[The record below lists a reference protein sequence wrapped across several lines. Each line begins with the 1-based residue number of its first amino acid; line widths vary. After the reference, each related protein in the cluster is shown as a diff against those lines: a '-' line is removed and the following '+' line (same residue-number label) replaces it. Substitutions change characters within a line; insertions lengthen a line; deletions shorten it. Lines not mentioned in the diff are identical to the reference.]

1 MEQITSPVAE
11 AATIAIFYDT
21 ETTGLPLFKEP
32 SEDPRQPH
40 IVQLGVK
47 VVDMISRKT
56 LQAVDIIVRP
66 NGWDIPKEASDVHGI
81 TTEMAYDLGIPE
93 EAVAEIMLELWRP
106 EAPRLRI
113 GHNEPFDARI
123 LRIALKR
130 FFGDE
135 LADGWKEGASQ
146 CTMRM
151 ATPIMQLPPT
161 EKMKRAGFGGK
172 PKQANLAE
180 AYEFF
185 TGRKLEGAHN
195 AMIDV
200 DGCID
205 VYWAIQDGITERV
218 AA

>member
-1 MEQITSPVAE
+1 MQNTITPIAE
-11 AATIAIFYDT
+11 AATIAVFYDT

-40 IVQLGVK
+40 IVQLGAK
-47 VVDMISRKT
+47 VVDLISRKT

-66 NGWDIPKEASDVHGI
+66 NGWEIPKEASDVHGI

-93 EAVAEIMLELWRP
+93 EAVTEILLELWRP
-106 EAPRLRI
+106 EAPRLRV

-123 LRIALKR
+123 MRIALKR
-130 FFGDE
+130 FFSDTE
-135 LADGWKEGASQ
+135 ADAWKEGSSI
-146 CTMRM
+146 CTMRL

-161 EKMKRAGFGGK
+161 DKMKRAGFGGK

-185 TGRKLEGAHN
+185 TGRKLDGAHN
-195 AMIDV
+195 AMVDV

-205 VYWAIQDGITERV
+205 VYFAIKNGITERV

>member
-1 MEQITSPVAE
+1 METNITAVAE
-11 AATIAIFYDT
+11 AATIALFYDT
-21 ETTGLPLFKEP
+21 ETTGLPLFKE
-32 SEDPRQPH
+32 SSDDPRQPH

-47 VVDMISRKT
+47 VVDMITRKT

-93 EAVAEIMLELWRP
+93 EAVTEIMLELWRP

-123 LRIALKR
+123 MRIALKR
-130 FFGDE
+130 FFGE
-135 LADGWKEGASQ
+135 QMADDWKAGQAE

-161 EKMKRAGFGGK
+161 DKMRRAGFGGK

-185 TGRKLEGAHN
+185 TGRKLNGAHN

-200 DGCID
+200 DGCMD
-205 VYWAIQDGITERV
+205 VFWAIQDGIKERV

>member
-1 MEQITSPVAE
+1 METTAAPIAK
-11 AATIAIFYDT
+11 AATIAVFYDT

-47 VVDMISRKT
+47 VVDMVTRKT

-66 NGWDIPKEASDVHGI
+66 NGWEIPKEASDVHGI

-135 LADGWKEGASQ
+135 LADVWKDGAAH
-146 CTMRM
+146 CTMRQ
-151 ATPIMQLPPT
+151 ASPIMQLPPT

-172 PKQANLAE
+172 PKQPNLAE

-185 TGRKLEGAHN
+185 TGLKLDGAHN
-195 AMIDV
+195 AMVDV
-200 DGCID
+200 DACAA
-205 VYWAIQDGITERV
+205 VYWAMQDGIAERV